1 MSDTL
6 GCFGRCMIVL
16 VVIFEVGWLLRRYAF
31 TLAVA
36 IMALTLVAAA
46 LAVVFL
52 SLAGHNRDG
61 L

>member
-1 MSDTL
+1 
-6 GCFGRCMIVL
+6 MIVL

-46 LAVVFL
+46 LAVVFPA
-52 SLAGHNRDG
+52 LAGHNRDG